1 MKDNL
6 DNAMKD
12 NLDKVL
18 DRVKSRIGIIQC
30 NDVNGNIITLGDII
44 ERCKDLDR
52 VLVSCNYPSDF
63 ELLRDSFKES
73 INKFSESEYK
83 DFLNL
88 GITIEILVTAISQ
101 TYYVDFDKEN
111 QVEPI
116 YLLIC
121 IPDEFSCKADDCKV
135 DEKSEDEIEAE
146 KTINLY
152 DWVDSLPT
160 MVTKSERFC
169 GASKY
174 RWVRMT
180 AENWGKDRVKDIM
193 DGGNYPFMMI
203 SDAIKKLQ
211 AIMDKYGDLPIS
223 YRNTEYGSAE
233 YPSDIHLN
241 IDNYVFDDYPRKEDG
256 ILDMNADNQ
265 ENYTYDIISAIFD
278 A

>member
-1 MKDNL
+1 M
-6 DNAMKD
+6 
-12 NLDKVL
+12 
-18 DRVKSRIGIIQC
+18 
-30 NDVNGNIITLGDII
+30 
-44 ERCKDLDR
+44 
-52 VLVSCNYPSDF
+52 
-63 ELLRDSFKES
+63 LRDSFKES

-88 GITIEILVTAISQ
+88 GIMIEILVSATSQ

-111 QVEPI
+111 KVEPI

-121 IPDEFSCKADDCKV
+121 IPNEPSCKV

-146 KTINLY
+146 KTVNLY

-169 GASKY
+169 GAGKY

-180 AENWGKDRVKDIM
+180 AENWSRDRVKDVV
-193 DGGNYPFMMI
+193 DGGNYPFLMI
-203 SDAIKKLQ
+203 SDAMKKLQ

>member
-1 MKDNL
+1 MESNND
-6 DNAMKD
+6 
-12 NLDKVL
+12 
-18 DRVKSRIGIIQC
+18 VKSHVGVIQC
-30 NDVNGNIITLGDII
+30 NDMNGHVITLKDIV
-44 ERCKDLDR
+44 ERCKDLD
-52 VLVSCNYPSDF
+52 LVIVHCKYPGDF
-63 ELLRDSFKES
+63 VSLRDSFKES
-73 INKFSESEYK
+73 INGFSESEYK

-88 GITIEILVTAISQ
+88 GITIEIMVATMYQ
-101 TYYVDFDKEN
+101 MYHVDFDKEN
-111 QVEPI
+111 KVEPN
-116 YLLIC
+116 YLLFIDTLNKP
-121 IPDEFSCKADDCKV
+121 ICKA

-169 GASKY
+169 GDGKH
-174 RWVRMT
+174 RWIRMT
-180 AENWGKDRVKDIM
+180 TENWYEDRVKDIT

-223 YRNTEYGSAE
+223 YRNSEYGFAE

-241 IDNYVFDDYPRKEDG
+241 IDNCIFDDYPRKEDG

>member
-1 MKDNL
+1 MESNL
-6 DNAMKD
+6 N
-12 NLDKVL
+12 N
-18 DRVKSRIGIIQC
+18 VKSRVGIIQC
-30 NDVNGNIITLGDII
+30 NDANGHVITLRDIT
-44 ERCKDLDR
+44 ERCKDLDF
-52 VLVSCNYPSDF
+52 VIVNCKYPSDF
-63 ELLRDSFKES
+63 ESLRNSFKES
-73 INKFSESEYK
+73 INEFSESEYK
-83 DFLNL
+83 NFLNF
-88 GITIEILVTAISQ
+88 GITIEIMVAT
-101 TYYVDFDKEN
+101 TYQMYRMDFDKEN
-111 QVEPI
+111 KVDPS

-121 IPDEFSCKADDCKV
+121 TPNGPSCKV
-135 DEKSEDEIEAE
+135 DEKSKDVIEAE
-146 KTINLY
+146 NTVNLY

-169 GASKY
+169 GAGKY

-180 AENWGKDRVKDIM
+180 AENWSKDRVKDAV
-193 DGGNYPFMMI
+193 DGGNYPFLMI

-241 IDNYVFDDYPRKEDG
+241 IDNYIFDNYPRKEDG

>member
-1 MKDNL
+1 MESNH
-6 DNAMKD
+6 N
-12 NLDKVL
+12 
-18 DRVKSRIGIIQC
+18 VKSRVGVIQC
-30 NDVNGNIITLGDII
+30 NDANGNVITFRDIT
-44 ERCKDLDR
+44 ERCKDLD
-52 VLVSCNYPSDF
+52 LVIVHCKYLSDF
-63 ELLRDSFKES
+63 ESLRDSFKES
-73 INKFSESEYK
+73 INGLSESEYK

-88 GITIEILVTAISQ
+88 GVTIEIMVATMYQ
-101 TYYVDFDKEN
+101 MYHVDFDKEN
-111 QVEPI
+111 KVEPI
-116 YLLIC
+116 YLLIDTSNKSIC
-121 IPDEFSCKADDCKV
+121 EV

-180 AENWGKDRVKDIM
+180 AENWTEDRVKDIT

-211 AIMDKYGDLPIS
+211 AIMNKYGDLPIS
-223 YRNTEYGSAE
+223 FRNIEYGSAE

-241 IDNYVFDDYPRKEDG
+241 IDNYIFDDYPRKEDG